1 MMMSSVITPGL
12 WTAGSPAAKLGAM
25 KLNEMD
31 LDETAKPI
39 WLGSARR
46 RLRAAGLMALDA
58 LLPPRCLACG
68 GAVDAQGA
76 LCAACWQ
83 GISFLG
89 APCCARCGLPFPYD
103 AGAGAECGDCIAYP
117 PPFDR
122 ARAVFAYDDHS
133 RRLILGF
140 KHADKLHGMPAF
152 GQWLAR
158 SGAELLGE
166 ADLIAPV
173 PLHWTRLFRRRFN
186 QSALLA
192 RAAVAAWAER
202 SPTGLV
208 FAPQLL
214 VRRRRTRSQGH
225 LSRLQRAENV
235 RGAFALKPGADVAGK
250 RVLLVDDVFTT
261 GATIEACARVLKRA
275 GAVRVD
281 VLTLARAMR
290 LSGGAAP

>member
-1 MMMSSVITPGL
+1 
-12 WTAGSPAAKLGAM
+12 
-25 KLNEMD
+25 MD
-31 LDETAKPI
+31 LDETAKPQ
-39 WLGSARR
+39 WVDDARR
-46 RLRAAGLMALDA
+46 RLLGAGRMVLDA

-68 GAVDAQGA
+68 GGVETQGS
-76 LCAACWQ
+76 LCADCWQ

-89 APCCARCGLPFPYD
+89 APHCARCGLPFPYD
-103 AGAGAECGDCIAYP
+103 AGAGVECANCVAHP

-133 RRLILGF
+133 RRLILAF
-140 KHADKLHGMPAF
+140 KHADQLHGFPSF

-158 SGAELLGE
+158 SGAELLAE

-192 RAAVAAWAER
+192 QAAVAAWAR
-202 SPTGLV
+202 PTGPA

-235 RGAFALKPGADVAGK
+235 RGAFALGPGTDVAGK
-250 RVLLVDDVFTT
+250 RVILVDDVLTT

-275 GAVRVD
+275 GATHVD

-290 LSGGAAP
+290 LPGGAAP

>member
-1 MMMSSVITPGL
+1 MAMDASGSVD
-12 WTAGSPAAKLGAM
+12 PARWDG
-25 KLNEMD
+25 
-31 LDETAKPI
+31 
-39 WLGSARR
+39 ARR
-46 RLRAAGLMALDA
+46 RLAAAGRLVLDA

-68 GAVDAQGA
+68 GGVETQGA
-76 LCAACWQ
+76 LCASCWQ

-89 APCCARCGLPFPYD
+89 APCCVRCGLPFAYD
-103 AGAGAECGDCIAYP
+103 AGAGAECAQCVAYP
-117 PPFDR
+117 PPYGR

-133 RRLILGF
+133 RRLILAF

-158 SGAELLGE
+158 SGTELLAS
-166 ADLIAPV
+166 ADLVAPV

-192 RAAVAAWAER
+192 QAAVAAW
-202 SPTGLV
+202 SGQPGPC
-208 FAPQLL
+208 FAPDLL

-235 RGAFALKPGADVAGK
+235 RGAFALKPGTDVAGR
-250 RVLLVDDVFTT
+250 RVLLVDDVLTT
-261 GATIEACARVLKRA
+261 GATLEACTRVLKRA
-275 GAVRVD
+275 GAAQVD

-290 LSGGAAP
+290 LPGGGAP

>member
-1 MMMSSVITPGL
+1 
-12 WTAGSPAAKLGAM
+12 
-25 KLNEMD
+25 MD
-31 LDETAKPI
+31 LDEAAGPAG
-39 WLGSARR
+39 WSGARR
-46 RLRAAGLMALDA
+46 RLVAVGRMVLDA

-68 GAVDAQGA
+68 GAVETQGA

-89 APCCARCGLPFPYD
+89 SPCCAKCGLPFPYD
-103 AGAGAECGDCIAYP
+103 AGVGAECAQCAAYP
-117 PPFDR
+117 PPYGR

-133 RRLILGF
+133 RRLILAF
-140 KHADKLHGMPAF
+140 KHADRLHGMPAF

-158 SGAELLGE
+158 SGAELLAS

-192 RAAVAAWAER
+192 QAAVVAWGER
-202 SPTGLV
+202 APTGPR
-208 FAPQLL
+208 FAPELL
-214 VRRRRTRSQGH
+214 IRRRRTRSQGH

-250 RVLLVDDVFTT
+250 RVLLVDDVITT
-261 GATIEACARVLKRA
+261 GATAEACARVLKAA
-275 GAVRVD
+275 GAARVH
-281 VLTLARAMR
+281 VAAVARVQAPD
-290 LSGGAAP
+290 AAPI

>member
-1 MMMSSVITPGL
+1 MES
-12 WTAGSPAAKLGAM
+12 
-25 KLNEMD
+25 
-31 LDETAKPI
+31 DETADTR
-39 WLGSARR
+39 WLAPVRR
-46 RLRAAGLMALDA
+46 RLIGAGRMALDA

-68 GAVDAQGA
+68 GAVETQGA

-103 AGAGAECGDCIAYP
+103 AGAGVECAQCVAYP

-133 RRLILGF
+133 RRLILAF
-140 KHADKLHGMPAF
+140 KHADHLHGIPAF

-158 SGAELLGE
+158 SGAQLLAE
-166 ADLIAPV
+166 ADLVAPV

-192 RAAVAAWAER
+192 QAAVAAWR
-202 SPTGLV
+202 GPTAPA
-208 FAPQLL
+208 FAPELL
-214 VRRRRTRSQGH
+214 IRRRRTRSQGH
-225 LSRLQRAENV
+225 LTRLQRAENV
-235 RGAFALKPGADVAGK
+235 RGAFAVRPGAALAGK

-275 GAVRVD
+275 GAAQVD

-290 LSGGAAP
+290 LPTAP

>member
-1 MMMSSVITPGL
+1 
-12 WTAGSPAAKLGAM
+12 
-25 KLNEMD
+25 MD
-31 LDETAKPI
+31 FDETAGPG
-39 WLGSARR
+39 WVDAARR
-46 RLRAAGLMALDA
+46 RLIGAGRLALDA

-89 APCCARCGLPFPYD
+89 APCCARCGLPFPYE
-103 AGAGAECGDCIAYP
+103 AGAGVECADCVAHP

-133 RRLILGF
+133 RRLILAF
-140 KHADKLHGMPAF
+140 KHADHLHGVPAF

-158 SGAELLGE
+158 SGAELLAE
-166 ADLIAPV
+166 ADLVAPV

-192 RAAVAAWAER
+192 QAAVAACRGPMA
-202 SPTGLV
+202 PA
-208 FAPQLL
+208 FAPALL
-214 VRRRRTRSQGH
+214 IRRRRTRSQGH
-225 LSRLQRAENV
+225 LTRLQRAENV
-235 RGAFALKPGADVAGK
+235 RGAFAVKPGAALAGK

-275 GAVRVD
+275 GAARVD

-290 LSGGAAP
+290 LPTAP

>member
-1 MMMSSVITPGL
+1 
-12 WTAGSPAAKLGAM
+12 
-25 KLNEMD
+25 MD
-31 LDETAKPI
+31 SDETAPPL
-39 WLGSARR
+39 WLADARR
-46 RLRAAGLMALDA
+46 RLVGAGRMALDA

-68 GAVDAQGA
+68 GAVETQGA

-89 APCCARCGLPFPYD
+89 APCCSTCGLPFPYD
-103 AGAGAECGDCIAYP
+103 AGDGVLCAQCVAYP

-133 RRLILGF
+133 RRLILAF
-140 KHADKLHGMPAF
+140 KHADQLHGMPAF

-158 SGAELLGE
+158 SGAELLAE
-166 ADLIAPV
+166 ADLVAPV

-192 RAAVAAWAER
+192 QAAVTAWRGSGA
-202 SPTGLV
+202 PI
-208 FAPQLL
+208 FAPALL
-214 VRRRRTRSQGH
+214 IRRRRTRSQGH

-235 RGAFALKPGADVAGK
+235 RGAFAMKPGADIAGK
-250 RVLLVDDVFTT
+250 RVLLVDDVLTT

-275 GAVRVD
+275 GATTVD

-290 LSGGAAP
+290 LPVAP

>member
-1 MMMSSVITPGL
+1 
-12 WTAGSPAAKLGAM
+12 
-25 KLNEMD
+25 MD
-31 LDETAKPI
+31 LDETAAST
-39 WLGSARR
+39 WLADARR
-46 RLRAAGLMALDA
+46 RLIGAGRMALDA

-68 GAVDAQGA
+68 GAVETQGA
-76 LCAACWQ
+76 LCAGCWQ

-89 APCCARCGLPFPYD
+89 APCCSCCGLPFPYD
-103 AGAGAECGDCIAYP
+103 AGAGVQCAQCVAYP

-133 RRLILGF
+133 RRLILAF
-140 KHADKLHGMPAF
+140 KHADHLHGMPAF

-158 SGAELLGE
+158 SGAELLAE
-166 ADLIAPV
+166 ADLVAPV

-192 RAAVAAWAER
+192 QSAVAAWRGPGA
-202 SPTGLV
+202 PV
-208 FAPQLL
+208 FAPELL
-214 VRRRRTRSQGH
+214 IRRRRTRSQGH

-235 RGAFALKPGADVAGK
+235 RGAFALKPGAPVAGK
-250 RVLLVDDVFTT
+250 RVLLIDDVLTT

-275 GAVRVD
+275 GASQVD

-290 LSGGAAP
+290 LPVAP

>member
-1 MMMSSVITPGL
+1 MGP
-12 WTAGSPAAKLGAM
+12 
-25 KLNEMD
+25 
-31 LDETAKPI
+31 DETAPSL
-39 WLGSARR
+39 WLADARR
-46 RLRAAGLMALDA
+46 RLIGAGRMALDA

-68 GAVDAQGA
+68 GAVETQGA

-83 GISFLG
+83 AISFLG
-89 APCCARCGLPFPYD
+89 APCCSTCGLPFPYD
-103 AGAGAECGDCIAYP
+103 AGLGVQCAQCVAYP

-133 RRLILGF
+133 RRLILAF
-140 KHADKLHGMPAF
+140 KHADQLHGMPAF

-158 SGAELLGE
+158 SGAELLAE
-166 ADLIAPV
+166 ADLVAPV

-192 RAAVAAWAER
+192 QAAVTAWRGPAA
-202 SPTGLV
+202 PT
-208 FAPQLL
+208 FAPELL

-235 RGAFALKPGADVAGK
+235 RGAFAMKPGADVAGK
-250 RVLLVDDVFTT
+250 RVLLVDDVLTT

-275 GAVRVD
+275 GATTVD
-281 VLTLARAMR
+281 VLTLARALR
-290 LSGGAAP
+290 LPVAP

>member
-1 MMMSSVITPGL
+1 
-12 WTAGSPAAKLGAM
+12 
-25 KLNEMD
+25 MD
-31 LDETAKPI
+31 LDEAAGPAG
-39 WLGSARR
+39 WRGARR
-46 RLRAAGLMALDA
+46 RLVVVGRMVLDA

-68 GAVDAQGA
+68 GAVETQGA

-89 APCCARCGLPFPYD
+89 APHCARCGLPFPYE
-103 AGAGAECGDCIAYP
+103 AGVGAECAQCAAYP
-117 PPFDR
+117 PPYGR

-133 RRLILGF
+133 RRLILAF
-140 KHADKLHGMPAF
+140 KHADRLHGMPAF

-158 SGAELLGE
+158 SGAELLAS

-192 RAAVAAWAER
+192 QAAVAAWGER
-202 SPTGLV
+202 APAGPRCAPELV
-208 FAPQLL
+208 I
-214 VRRRRTRSQGH
+214 RRRRSRSQGH

-235 RGAFALKPGADVAGK
+235 RGAFALKPGAEVAGK
-250 RVLLVDDVFTT
+250 RVLLVDDVLTT
-261 GATIEACARVLKRA
+261 GATIEACTRALKRA
-275 GAVRVD
+275 GAAEVD

-290 LSGGAAP
+290 LPGGAAP

>member
-1 MMMSSVITPGL
+1 
-12 WTAGSPAAKLGAM
+12 
-25 KLNEMD
+25 MD
-31 LDETAKPI
+31 LDEAAGPS
-39 WLGSARR
+39 GSSGARR
-46 RLRAAGLMALDA
+46 RLVAVGRMVLDA

-68 GAVDAQGA
+68 GAVETQGA
-76 LCAACWQ
+76 LCAVCWQ

-89 APCCARCGLPFPYD
+89 APQCSRCGLPFPYD
-103 AGAGAECGDCIAYP
+103 AGPGVECAQCLAYP
-117 PPFDR
+117 PAYGR

-133 RRLILGF
+133 RRLILAF
-140 KHADKLHGMPAF
+140 KHADHLHGMPAF

-158 SGAELLGE
+158 SGAELLAT

-192 RAAVAAWAER
+192 QATAAAWSAR
-202 SPTGLV
+202 AKAGPR
-208 FAPQLL
+208 FAPELL

-235 RGAFALKPGADVAGK
+235 RGAFALKPGADVQGR
-250 RVLLVDDVFTT
+250 RVLLVDDVLTT
-261 GATIEACARVLKRA
+261 GATIEACTRALKRA
-275 GAVRVD
+275 GAAEVD

-290 LSGGAAP
+290 LPGGAAP

>member
-1 MMMSSVITPGL
+1 MDASE
-12 WTAGSPAAKLGAM
+12 PARWD
-25 KLNEMD
+25 N
-31 LDETAKPI
+31 
-39 WLGSARR
+39 ARR
-46 RLRAAGLMALDA
+46 RVTALGRLVLDA

-68 GAVDAQGA
+68 GAVESQGA

-89 APCCARCGLPFPYD
+89 EPCCARCGLPFPFD
-103 AGAGAECGDCIAYP
+103 AGAGAECAQCIAHP
-117 PPFDR
+117 PPYGR

-133 RRLILGF
+133 RRLILAF
-140 KHADKLHGMPAF
+140 KHADRLHGMPAF

-158 SGAELLGE
+158 SGGGLLAT
-166 ADLIAPV
+166 ADLVAPV

-192 RAAVAAWAER
+192 QAAVAAWGER
-202 SPTGLV
+202 TLRERTMREQAGPAPR
-208 FAPQLL
+208 FAPELL

-235 RGAFALKPGADVAGK
+235 RGAFALKPGADVAGR
-250 RVLLVDDVFTT
+250 RVLLVDDVLTT
-261 GATIEACARVLKRA
+261 GATIEACTRVLKRA
-275 GAVRVD
+275 GAAEVD

-290 LSGGAAP
+290 LPGSGAA